1 LKRARFG
8 FGGGFA
14 DDLIVLVK
22 LRALLEAEPELL
34 KDPRLCLVV
43 LQLFAAASNLRVWV
57 DACYEDTELQ
67 HVLQPSLQR
76 VVRECVDEV
85 VVLALQHALQRVLQ
99 AVREEQA
106 VIDSIAV
113 RE

>member
-1 LKRARFG
+1 M
-8 FGGGFA
+8 
-14 DDLIVLVK
+14 
-22 LRALLEAEPELL
+22 
-34 KDPRLCLVV
+34 
-43 LQLFAAASNLRVWV
+43 
-57 DACYEDTELQ
+57 
-67 HVLQPSLQR
+67 QPSLQR